1 MSPLKSFHKH
11 IAGAVSKVIK
21 QYFKFILIPIWR
33 KWRHNNSDNQVTLG
47 GTLCLDKDYLH
58 LRDKHEN

>member
-11 IAGAVSKVIK
+11 IAGGFSKVIK
-21 QYFKFILIPIWR
+21 QYFIHFHSHLEEVKTY
-33 KWRHNNSDNQVTLG
+33 NSDNQVTLG